1 MEWGCVYS
9 NACPLILYIQ
19 GVILF
24 FFLITTNLTTCYFY
38 NIDIFCIFA
47 FKFKNNI
54 SDYEM

>member
-1 MEWGCVYS
+1 MEWGVCIIKCMPPDFVYS
-9 NACPLILYIQ
+9 RC
-19 GVILF
+19 ILF
-24 FFLITTNLTTCYFY
+24 FFLITKNLTTCYFY

>member
-1 MEWGCVYS
+1 MGVCIIKCMPPDIVYS
-9 NACPLILYIQ
+9 RCNF
-19 GVILF
+19 V

>member
-1 MEWGCVYS
+1 MGVCIIKCMPPDFVYS
-9 NACPLILYIQ
+9 RC
-19 GVILF
+19 ILF
-24 FFLITTNLTTCYFY
+24 FFLITKNLTTCYFY

>member
-1 MEWGCVYS
+1 MGVCIIKCMPPNFVYS
-9 NACPLILYIQ
+9 RCNF
-19 GVILF
+19 VF